1 MSEWCPS
8 LRLADVGHTRLF
20 MAAQRG
26 AFETP
31 VGLIVIL
38 YTDVC
43 LFAKCS
49 IRHFPFLIVK
59 FLWFVVGNRGSGTEG
74 GPV

>member
-1 MSEWCPS
+1 
-8 LRLADVGHTRLF
+8 

-26 AFETP
+26 ALETP

-43 LFAKCS
+43 LFAGCS